1 MTHIYTHKQTNTH
14 RPRECGNLLLLIALK
29 PSKIMT
35 HTSEFKS
42 KHMPKL

>member
-1 MTHIYTHKQTNTH
+1 MTHIKYIHTNTH

-35 HTSEFKS
+35 HTTSEFKS